1 MVIEAL
7 VKTVLSELG
16 EIAKTKT
23 VVGEPIQLGETT
35 IVPVSKLSIGFAVG
49 GGNTSGELKQGE
61 ATGGGASI
69 EPVAFFVARNDKV
82 ELVTV
87 QKEDVGLAKFIDL
100 VPQIVDQVKGLKQ
113 NRKKSEP
120 SEEKKTK

>member
-1 MVIEAL
+1 MVIEEL

-23 VVGEPIQLGETT
+23 VVGDPIQVGTTT

-49 GGNTSGELKQGE
+49 GGNTTGDEKTGE

-69 EPVAFFVARNDKV
+69 EPVAFFVAREDKV

-87 QKEDVGLAKFIDL
+87 RKDEVGLAKFIDL
-100 VPQIVDQVKGLKQ
+100 VPQLVDQVKGLKQ
-113 NRKKSEP
+113 NKKKSAP
-120 SEEKKTK
+120 EEKETK